1 MEFFSNGGKETMKHN
16 HNKLLALLLVLCMML
31 PLCAVPAAATD
42 AEESQ
47 PIDYQFSM
55 SPSTTI

>member
-1 MEFFSNGGKETMKHN
+1 MKHN